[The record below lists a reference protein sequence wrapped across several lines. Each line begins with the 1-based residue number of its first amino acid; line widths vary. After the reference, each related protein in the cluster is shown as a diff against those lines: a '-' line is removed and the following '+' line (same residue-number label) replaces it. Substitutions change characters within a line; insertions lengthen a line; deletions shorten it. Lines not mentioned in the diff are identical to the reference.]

1 VKKGTLSTIAVVLV
15 IVGGLNWGLVGLLE
29 WNLVEAIFGI
39 STVIT
44 KIIYDLVGLS
54 AIYMVYTSMSK
65 GE

>member
-1 VKKGTLSTIAVVLV
+1 
-15 IVGGLNWGLVGLLE
+15 
-29 WNLVEAIFGI
+29 GI